1 MNIAGKLI
9 AVCEQR
15 GCSAGVNEDDV
26 LLGRDSILA
35 NVIDQ
40 AGHALAAVRWIE
52 QDAFRSSQPLNRF
65 EAPGSRN
72 AVPLADVLLRDLY
85 V

>member
-1 MNIAGKLI
+1 MNVGGKLI

-15 GCSAGVNEDDV
+15 RCSTGVNEDDV
-26 LLGRDSILA
+26 LLGRDSLLA

-40 AGHALAAVRWIE
+40 AGHTLAAVRWIE
-52 QDAFRSSQPLNRF
+52 KDTFRPSQPLNRF
-65 EAPGSRN
+65 EALGSRN
-72 AVPLADVLLRDLY
+72 AVPFANVLLRDPY